1 MNLKLN
7 SIFVTAMM
15 SVFLPQVSAAQ
26 YLKLSNNLDRPKDGY
41 CLDVQGVVGH
51 FRADKPIVAHNCKR
65 GVAADGLVRF
75 ANEEFILFPAFGW
88 CLTAMGTANT
98 VLPGTSLMIKPCEEH
113 GLFASSEIHKR
124 FKFNKQNQLKLSNFD
139 LCLVVGA
146 ESAPTFSTADRWR
159 TLFLDTCSTAP
170 LARSQWEFKTIQ

>member
-1 MNLKLN
+1 MRLRVCSLFLMAMLIV
-7 SIFVTAMM
+7 SIQ
-15 SVFLPQVSAAQ
+15 QVSAAQ

-98 VLPGTSLMIKPCEEH
+98 VLPGTSLMIKPCEEQ
-113 GLFASSEIHKR
+113 GLFASSDIHKR

-139 LCLVVGA
+139 LCLVVGDD
-146 ESAPTFSTADRWR
+146 SAPTFSAADRWR

>member
-1 MNLKLN
+1 MRLRVCSLFLMAMLIV
-7 SIFVTAMM
+7 SIQ
-15 SVFLPQVSAAQ
+15 QVSAAQ

-98 VLPGTSLMIKPCEEH
+98 VLPGTSLMIKPCEEQ
-113 GLFASSEIHKR
+113 GLFASSDIHKR

-139 LCLVVGA
+139 LCLVVGG
-146 ESAPTFSTADRWR
+146 ESAPTFSAADRWR